1 MCLSLV
7 ECFSS
12 LEDPR
17 VERHKRHQLLDIIIL
32 TICAV
37 ISGAEGWEAIEKFGE
52 DKIDW
57 LRKWIPLENGIPSH
71 DCIARV
77 MARLE
82 PTKVTECFTTWT
94 QSVTEIT
101 NGEVI
106 AIDGKTARGSFTDNS
121 SKKKLGAIH
130 MVSAWANRA
139 GVSLGQVKTEQKS
152 NEITAIPV
160 LLDMIEIKGCIITID
175 AMGCQTDIAE
185 KIVDKQGD
193 YALAVKG
200 NQQNLY
206 DAIRDYFAVAI
217 ADANNPLCLMQQNEA
232 VDSGHGRVEIRR
244 GYLSTCL
251 DTLPNPERWKG
262 LKSIGMVE
270 SERFIKSQGT
280 TSIERRYYIS
290 TLTDVNKFS
299 HATRAH
305 WGIENSLHW
314 VLDVT
319 FREDESRIRTGYA
332 PENFNIIRQ
341 LSIGLLKKEPTKMSI
356 KAKRFKAALTDSFRE
371 RIIFST

>member
-1 MCLSLV
+1 MSIQIAIFYKIPSL
-7 ECFSS
+7 
-12 LEDPR
+12 LITP
-17 VERHKRHQLLDIIIL
+17 
-32 TICAV
+32 AV
-37 ISGAEGWEAIEKFGE
+37 ISGAEGWEAIERFGE
-52 DKIDW
+52 AKIDW
-57 LRKWIPLENGIPSH
+57 LRKWIDLENGIPSH

-82 PTKVTECFTTWT
+82 PTKVTECFVMWT

-101 NGEVI
+101 DGEVI

-130 MVSAWANRA
+130 MVSAWANQA

-160 LLDMIEIKGCIITID
+160 LLEMLEIKGCIITID
-175 AMGCQTDIAE
+175 SMGCQTAIAE
-185 KIVDKQGD
+185 KIVAKQGD

-200 NQQNLY
+200 NQPLLY
-206 DAIRDYFAVAI
+206 DAIRDYFAVAQS
-217 ADANNPLCLMQQNEA
+217 NNPLCLMQQNETL
-232 VDSGHGRVEIRR
+232 DSGHGRVEIRR

-280 TSIERRYYIS
+280 TTIERRYYIS
-290 TLTDVNKFS
+290 TLTDVDKFS

-305 WGIENSLHW
+305 C
-314 VLDVT
+314 T
-319 FREDESRIRTGYA
+319 A
-332 PENFNIIRQ
+332 
-341 LSIGLLKKEPTKMSI
+341 
-356 KAKRFKAALTDSFRE
+356 
-371 RIIFST
+371 FS

>member
-1 MCLSLV
+1 MSLSLV
-7 ECFSS
+7 ECFSL

-17 VERHKRHQLLDIIIL
+17 VERHKRHKLLDIIIL

-37 ISGAEGWEAIEKFGE
+37 ISGAEGWEAIERFGE
-52 DKIDW
+52 AKIDW
-57 LRKWIPLENGIPSH
+57 LRKWIDLENGIPSH

-77 MARLE
+77 IARLE
-82 PTKVTECFTTWT
+82 PTKVTECFVTWT
-94 QSVTEIT
+94 QSVTQIT
-101 NGEVI
+101 EGEVI

-121 SKKKLGAIH
+121 TKKKLGAIH
-130 MVSAWANRA
+130 MVSAWANQA

-160 LLDMIEIKGCIITID
+160 LLEMLEIKGCIITID
-175 AMGCQTDIAE
+175 SMGCQTDIAE

-193 YALAVKG
+193 YAIAVKG
-200 NQQNLY
+200 NQPNLY
-206 DAIRDYFAVAI
+206 AAIIDYFDVAETK
-217 ADANNPLCLMQQNEA
+217 NPLCLMQQNET

-244 GYLSTCL
+244 AYLSTCL

-270 SERFIKSQGT
+270 SERFVKSQGT
-280 TSIERRYYIS
+280 TTIERRYYIS
-290 TLTDVNKFS
+290 TLTDVDKFS

-341 LSIGLLKKEPTKMSI
+341 LSIGLLKKEPSNISI
-356 KAKRFKAALTDSFRE
+356 KAKRFKAGLTDSFRE
-371 RIIFST
+371 SILFAT

>member
-1 MCLSLV
+1 MSQNLK
-7 ECFSS
+7 ECFST

-37 ISGAEGWEAIEKFGE
+37 ISGAEGWEAIERFGE
-52 DKIDW
+52 AKIDW
-57 LRKWIPLENGIPSH
+57 LRKWIELENGIPSH

-82 PTKVTECFTTWT
+82 PTKVTECFVAWT
-94 QSVTEIT
+94 QSVTKLT
-101 NGEVI
+101 DGEVI

-121 SKKKLGAIH
+121 SKQKLGAIH
-130 MVSAWANRA
+130 MVSAWANQA

-160 LLDMIEIKGCIITID
+160 LLEMLEIKGCIITID
-175 AMGCQTDIAE
+175 SMGCQTAIAE

-200 NQQNLY
+200 NQPLLY
-206 DAIRDYFAVAI
+206 EAIKDYFAA
-217 ADANNPLCLMQQNEA
+217 ADANNPLCLMQQNET

-270 SERFIKSQGT
+270 SERFVKAQGT
-280 TSIERRYYIS
+280 TTIERRYYIS
-290 TLTDVNKFS
+290 TLTDLDKFS

-305 WGIENSLHW
+305 WGVENSLHW

-319 FREDESRIRTGYA
+319 FREDESRIRAGYA

-341 LSIGLLKKEPTKMSI
+341 LSIGLLKKEASKMSL

-371 RIIFST
+371 RIIFAT